1 MIINQLLLHQFRNYE
16 EQQIEFSPGVNVI
29 YGNNAQGKTNILEAI
44 YLFSNGK
51 SHRGVKDKEL
61 LQFEKNHGD
70 LTLFFDAY
78 ERENRAEIE
87 LFSEKRKKIR
97 LNGVPL
103 TRVSRMIGYFQT
115 VLFCPEDL
123 YMIKGG
129 PGERRRFLDS
139 AISPLKPNYFTAL
152 LQYQKILENKNKL
165 LRQMGEFPEFHQ
177 TLDVW
182 NEKLCETG
190 ARLMVYRYAFLK
202 KLNEICGEIYYDMSG
217 GKEQLQLRYKPSAE
231 VMLEDEQSVKNQL
244 MELTQK
250 NKPRELAAMM
260 SLTGPH
266 RDEIEIYIN
275 GAQVKQYASQG
286 QQRTVVLSMKLA
298 QIELVKQSMGE
309 YPVLLLDDILSEL
322 DKSRQSFLLDR
333 ISCSQVIMTCTDAYA
348 IERGPNKSFYCVKNG
363 TVIKE

>member
-1 MIINQLLLHQFRNYE
+1 MIINKLILHQFRNYE
-16 EQQIEFSPGVNVI
+16 QQEIEFSSGLNVL
-29 YGNNAQGKTNILEAI
+29 YGNNAQGKTNVLEAI

-61 LQFEKNHGD
+61 LTFDRTNGD

-97 LNGVPL
+97 LNGVAL
-103 TRVSRMIGYFQT
+103 NRVSRMIGYLQT

-123 YMIKGG
+123 YLIKGG

-165 LRQMGEFPEFHQ
+165 LRQMSSFPEFSQ
-177 TLDVW
+177 TLDIW

-190 ARLMVYRYAFLK
+190 ARIIVYRAAFIRK
-202 KLNEICGEIYYDMSG
+202 MNELCSEIYREMSG
-217 GKEQLQLRYKPSAE
+217 GKEQLHLRYKPSSE
-231 VMLEDEQSVKNQL
+231 LMIEDEQSVKHQL
-244 MELTQK
+244 LEITMK
-250 NKPRELAAMM
+250 NKVREMAAMM

-266 RDEIEIYIN
+266 RDEVEMYIN
-275 GAQVKQYASQG
+275 GAKVKQFASQG
-286 QQRTVVLSMKLA
+286 QQRTVVLTMKIA
-298 QIELVKQSMGE
+298 QIELVKQSVGE
-309 YPVLLLDDILSEL
+309 YPILLLDDILSEL
-322 DKSRQSFLLDR
+322 DKSRQSFLLEK
-333 ISCSQVIMTCTDAYA
+333 ICCSQVIMTCTDAYA
-348 IERGPNKSFYCVKNG
+348 IGKGTNKSFYFVSGGNVK
-363 TVIKE
+363 KE